1 MGVHWNIEAIIMDM
15 VAAVVIVKIVHVSLI
30 ILSVGD
36 NRRRRRLREAL
47 VNPRLIMYNTWDM

>member
-1 MGVHWNIEAIIMDM
+1 MDM